1 MIKFTDDLQNSK
13 LRVNAERLVS
23 ALSNMVKEH
32 PELRMKI
39 ESMDR
44 ESCRNISVCFQIT
57 DTEEEN

>member
-23 ALSNMVKEH
+23 ALSNMMKEH

-44 ESCRNISVCFQIT
+44 EACRNISGCCQIT